1 VLTPGRFLQ
10 LGDLCRRPHW
20 LDHGRPAL
28 RLDIDALDQ
37 KSRWRQRTRD
47 ASPSDDPICADLDHW
62 NGHHGGGLSRV
73 LVLEDHRYHR
83 LYLPRYPGC
92 SPSCDRFNVRCG
104 FLQARCRIYL
114 CVNYNQQEC
123 LGLRIQQVHYSMDH
137 QGWVYRPD
145 HDEYDP
151 GGGVVFVWD
160 IVLVQRQGI

>member
-1 VLTPGRFLQ
+1 MSADPLAGFYNWAIFVGALIGLFTAGPLSDWISMHLTRKAGGIREPEMRLPAMIPYVLILIIGMAIT
-10 LGDLCRRPHW
+10 
-20 LDHGRPAL
+20 AV
-28 RLDIDALDQ
+28 
-37 KSRWRQRTRD
+37 
-47 ASPSDDPICADLDHW
+47 
-62 NGHHGGGLSRV
+62 V
-73 LVLEDHRYHR
+73 LVLEDHRDHR
-83 LYLPRYPGC
+83 LYLPRYSGC
-92 SPSCDRFNVRCG
+92 SPSCDRFNVRRG

-123 LGLRIQQVHYSMDH
+123 LGLRIQQVHNSMDH